1 MSTERFPVIPEDK
14 RTAEQKAMVQAI
26 TSGPR
31 GAGLRGPFNALMRS
45 PDVGNR
51 VQHVGAYVRFSSCI
65 GPKLTELGII
75 LVARKWTAQYE
86 WYAHRALAE
95 KAGLKPA
102 ICDAIAA
109 GQRPSGMDADEAIV
123 YDFAKELLDTTQ
135 VTDATFNAMKSRF
148 GEQGVV
154 DLICALGYYSLVS
167 MVLNV
172 AQVPLPP
179 DATPLKPL

>member
-1 MSTERFPVIPEDK
+1 MANRFPVIPDDK
-14 RTAEQKAMVQAI
+14 QTPEQKAMVQAI

-31 GAGLRGPFNALMRS
+31 GGGLRGPFNALMRS

-51 VQHVGAYVRFSSCI
+51 VQHVGGYVRFSSCI
-65 GPKLTELGII
+65 GSKLTELGII

-86 WYAHRALAE
+86 WYAHRAIAE

-102 ICDAIAA
+102 ICDAIAQ
-109 GQRPSGMDADEAIV
+109 GQLPAGMDADETIV
-123 YDFAKELLDTTQ
+123 YNFAKELLDTT
-135 VTDATFNAMKSRF
+135 VVSDATYNAMTARF
-148 GEQGVV
+148 GEPGVV

-172 AQVPLPP
+172 AEVPLPP
-179 DATPLKPL
+179 DAVPLPKLG

>member
-1 MSTERFPVIPEDK
+1 MADRFPPIPEDNQ
-14 RTAEQKAMVQAI
+14 TPEQKAMVAAI

-65 GPKLTELGII
+65 GPKLTELGICM
-75 LVARKWTAQYE
+75 VGRKWTAQYE
-86 WYAHRALAE
+86 WYAHRRLAE
-95 KAGLKPA
+95 QAGLNPA
-102 ICDAIAA
+102 ILVAIAENK
-109 GQRPSGMDADEAIV
+109 RPANMDADETIV
-123 YDFAKELLDTTQ
+123 YNFSKELLDTTQ
-135 VTDATFNAMKSRF
+135 VSDATFDAMKNRF
-148 GEQGVV
+148 GEQGVI
-154 DLICALGYYSLVS
+154 DLICALGYYSTVS

-179 DATPLKPL
+179 DATPLKPV

>member
-1 MSTERFPVIPEDK
+1 MANRFPVIPDDK
-14 RTAEQKAMVQAI
+14 QTPEQKVMVQAI

-31 GAGLRGPFNALMRS
+31 GGGLRGPFNALMRS

-65 GPKLTELGII
+65 GQRLTELGII
-75 LVARKWTAQYE
+75 MVARKWTAQYE

-95 KAGLKPA
+95 KAGLSPM

-109 GQRPSGMDADEAIV
+109 GKRPVSMAEDESLV
-123 YDFAKELLDTTQ
+123 YNFAKELLDTT
-135 VTDATFNAMKSRF
+135 VVSDATYNAMKDNFS
-148 GEQGVV
+148 EQGVV
-154 DLICALGYYSLVS
+154 DLICSLGYYSLVS

-172 AQVPLPP
+172 AEVPLPP
-179 DATPLKPL
+179 DAVPLPILG

>member
-1 MSTERFPVIPEDK
+1 MANRFPVIPDDK
-14 RTAEQKAMVQAI
+14 QTPEQQAMVKAI

-51 VQHVGAYVRFSSCI
+51 VQHVGGYVRFSSCI
-65 GPKLTELGII
+65 GQRLTELGII
-75 LVARKWTAQYE
+75 MVARKWTAQYE

-95 KAGLKPA
+95 KAGLAPA
-102 ICDAIAA
+102 ICDAIAE
-109 GQRPSGMDADEAIV
+109 GKRPANMAEDETLV
-123 YDFAKELLDTTQ
+123 YNFAHELLETT
-135 VTDATFNAMKSRF
+135 VVSDPTYNAMKDKF
-148 GEQGVV
+148 GEQGVI

-172 AQVPLPP
+172 AEVQLPP
-179 DATPLKPL
+179 DAVPLKKL

>member
-1 MSTERFPVIPEDK
+1 MANRFPEIPEDK
-14 RTAEQKAMVQAI
+14 QTSEQKAMVLAI

-31 GAGLRGPFNALMRS
+31 GGGLRGPFNALMRS

-51 VQHVGAYVRFSSCI
+51 VQHVGGYVRFSSCI

-86 WYAHRALAE
+86 WYAHRVLAE
-95 KAGLKPA
+95 KAGLAPA
-102 ICDAIAA
+102 ICDAIAE
-109 GQRPSGMDADEAIV
+109 GKRPASMDADEMLV
-123 YDFAKELLDTTQ
+123 YNFAHELLATT
-135 VTDATFNAMKSRF
+135 VVSDPTYNAMKDRF
-148 GEQGVV
+148 GEQGVI

-172 AQVPLPP
+172 AEVQLPP
-179 DATPLKPL
+179 DAVPLKKL

>member
-1 MSTERFPVIPEDK
+1 MANRFPVIPEDQQ
-14 RTAEQKAMVQAI
+14 TPEQKAMVQAI

-65 GPKLTELGII
+65 GPKLTELGICM
-75 LVARKWTAQYE
+75 VGRKWTAQYE

-95 KAGLKPA
+95 KAGLAPA
-102 ICDAIAA
+102 ILDAIAEGRHPA
-109 GQRPSGMDADEAIV
+109 GMDADETIV
-123 YDFAKELLDTTQ
+123 YNFVKELLDTT
-135 VTDATFNAMKSRF
+135 VVGDANYNAMKDRF
-148 GEQGVV
+148 GEQGVI
-154 DLICALGYYSLVS
+154 DLICACGYYTIVS

-172 AQVPLPP
+172 AEVQLPP
-179 DATPLKPL
+179 DAVPLKKL